1 MKVENWAEFEEEM
14 VTWYVVWSRSAK
26 AQNRWVKSVES
37 MPETDNPVPGNQY
50 AAFTS
55 ACPAENCSWRRKS
68 RVEKI

>member
-1 MKVENWAEFEEEM
+1 MVVKVENWAKFEEEM
-14 VTWYVVWSRSAK
+14 ETWYVVGSRSAK

-50 AAFTS
+50 AAFTR
-55 ACPAENCSWRRKS
+55 EKKNCNWRRKR